1 MQSYDLFGNPSI
13 SPGCRLVL
21 TSSEDSTAKL
31 WDIKTGECK
40 LSFVFALRQDCGHCR
55 LWRTSAGKCI
65 MTLQGHTERTMH
77 AEFSFDGTL
86 LLTAAQDNKAR
97 NSNSDSSSNI
107 NSNSSSLLPR
117 LLDAQCGMLPT
128 CRNYT
133 TSATSEKTE
142 NYWQRIL
149 LVSREA
155 ILPSKA
161 L

>member
-1 MQSYDLFGNPSI
+1 M
-13 SPGCRLVL
+13 
-21 TSSEDSTAKL
+21 A
-31 WDIKTGECK
+31 
-40 LSFVFALRQDCGHCR
+40 
-55 LWRTSAGKCI
+55 
-65 MTLQGHTERTMH
+65 LQGHTERAMH
-77 AEFSFDGTL
+77 AEFSFDDTL

-107 NSNSSSLLPR
+107 TSNSSSLLPR
-117 LLDAQCGMLPT
+117 LLDAQCGILPT

-155 ILPSKA
+155 I
-161 L
+161 